1 MKILIVSN
9 YLPDQQ
15 QSMLRFSRL
24 LEQIYCIHFETYM
37 VSPPCILGSISFLG
51 PRIGKYISYID
62 KLLLFPIYLF
72 FKSLKF
78 DFIHI
83 SDHSN
88 SFYSFC
94 CPRYKSIVTCHD
106 LLAMRAA
113 FGDQSI
119 PIKTSLIGVYLQK
132 LIKLGLSRVGS
143 VYFVSMSTFKD
154 YQKLFGT
161 SLVQRRSVIPI
172 ALNASF
178 SSDTESLSLTSS
190 ELEQI
195 PSSPYLLMVGSSSIR
210 KNRSLSLKLLSQ
222 LDSYHL
228 VLAGD
233 ALTLDELNFARLNDC
248 HDRLISIVRPSH
260 SLLNLLY
267 CKAHVLLFPS
277 FAEGFG
283 WPLVEAQFCHCPVIT
298 SLNSS
303 IGEVAG
309 DGALYADPT
318 DVAGFMK
325 HIKSLE
331 DANFRSHMIR
341 LGSSNCLNYS
351 FEKMAYS
358 YCSLLLSGLND

>member
-37 VSPPCILGSISFLG
+37 VSPPYIFGSISFLG
-51 PRIGKYISYID
+51 PRVCKYLSYVD
-62 KLLLFPIYLF
+62 KLVLFPIYLF

-78 DFIHI
+78 DFMHI
-83 SDHSN
+83 ADHGN

-94 CPRYKSIVTCHD
+94 CPKYKSIVTCHD

-119 PIKTSLIGVYLQK
+119 PIKTSLIGVYFQK

-161 SLVQRRSVIPI
+161 SLVQRQSVIPI

-178 SSDTESLSLTSS
+178 SPDTDSLSLTSS
-190 ELEQI
+190 EIKQI

-210 KNRSLSLKLLSQ
+210 KNRRLSLKLLSH

-228 VLAGD
+228 VFAGD
-233 ALTLDELNFARLNDC
+233 SLTLDELNFARLNDC
-248 HDRLISIVRPSH
+248 DDRLISIVRPSH
-260 SLLNLLY
+260 SLLNFLY
-267 CKAHVLLFPS
+267 NNAHALLFPS

-318 DVAGFMK
+318 DVSGFIK

-331 DANFRSHMIR
+331 DTNFRSHMIQ
-341 LGSSNCLNYS
+341 LGSYNSLNYS
-351 FEKMAYS
+351 FDKMSDS
-358 YCSLLLSGLND
+358 YCSLLLSCLND